1 MYFALWLWGDSTGKQ
16 MKCSWQEN
24 GRHVRD
30 KRLEELS
37 TTRLPFPSY
46 HCWDD
51 IVSARENALRQPSSH
66 LCTRFFAHLFFK
78 LTKVG
83 SSRSRTS
90 WEFYLV
96 TGRFSGHYFF
106 LSFTRA
112 NQQRVMY
119 ERSESVWRL
128 YFVCRKISKWKTVAS
143 GYENSKKKYRGK
155 WCGRIGPHTRQEQPV
170 ATGGYTLHHILQ
182 YS

>member
-1 MYFALWLWGDSTGKQ
+1 M
-16 MKCSWQEN
+16 N

-30 KRLEELS
+30 KRLKELLHVFHFHHIIVE
-37 TTRLPFPSY
+37 TTLFLHGKTPLDSRAPT
-46 HCWDD
+46 
-51 IVSARENALRQPSSH
+51 SARVSLPTFSLNLPWLVQADRV
-66 LCTRFFAHLFFK
+66 
-78 LTKVG
+78 KVG
-83 SSRSRTS
+83 NFILLLAAFQCT
-90 WEFYLV
+90 V
-96 TGRFSGHYFF
+96 FF
-106 LSFTRA
+106 LLFTRA
-112 NQQRVMY
+112 NQQRVLY

-155 WCGRIGPHTRQEQPV
+155 GCGRVGPHTRQEQPV